1 LLIGLCLGTCDAESL
16 READA
21 AGLSSLASRL
31 CVESYVLG
39 TLGPGQQRLGPE
51 ASTWLA
57 GLRRQVSAAA
67 VQNLLRDEELGEA
80 LARLA
85 GEGIGLILL
94 KGAALR
100 AERRGM
106 AGRFQC
112 DVDVLLRR
120 EHLEGA
126 EEVLRG
132 LGFRLVDTYLDRA
145 GLLDRHFHFGFERRG
160 AVIELHWDLDSAS
173 PAGFLDRFWA
183 RSREVERAGCLL
195 RVPAAEHQLLF
206 GCLHLSRHSC
216 FEGLRWLADL
226 KLLLP
231 LAGGAAE
238 RFAAEAAG
246 WPPRAVYA
254 PLWYLASSGVSGAA
268 ELARGFGADRVERAV
283 LRRLLPALLLGEP
296 WLGLP
301 GWRAANA
308 LHAWLF
314 SDQPLLPFLAGASRE
329 GISRRLQAWAAG

>member
-1 LLIGLCLGTCDAESL
+1 
-16 READA
+16 
-21 AGLSSLASRL
+21 
-31 CVESYVLG
+31 
-39 TLGPGQQRLGPE
+39 
-51 ASTWLA
+51 
-57 GLRRQVSAAA
+57 
-67 VQNLLRDEELGEA
+67 VQNLRRDEELGEA

-85 GEGIGLILL
+85 EEGIGLVLL

-100 AERRGM
+100 AERRDV

-120 EHLEGA
+120 EHLERA
-126 EEVLRG
+126 EALLLEM
-132 LGFRLVDTYLDRA
+132 GFRLVDSYLDRA

-160 AVIELHWDLDSAS
+160 AVIELHWDLDASS

-183 RSREVERAGCLL
+183 RSREVEHGGRSV

-206 GCLHLSRHSC
+206 GCLHLSRHSF

-231 LAGGAAE
+231 LAGDAGE

-246 WPPRAVYA
+246 WPSRAVYA
-254 PLWYLASSGVSGAA
+254 PLWLLASHGVAEAA
-268 ELARGFGADRVERAV
+268 ELARGLDAGPGERAV

-296 WLGLP
+296 WLGIP
-301 GWRAANA
+301 GWRAAEA

-314 SDQPLLPFLAGASRE
+314 SEKPLLSFLAGVSRQ
-329 GISRRLQAWAAG
+329 GISSRLQTWAEG